1 MSNSSSLSLSLSL
14 SPPSFAFLF
23 FSSRFL
29 FRPPFMPV
37 LRAIFIRQRGAGV
50 SLSQPYRCAWGVG
63 SSCPATATG
72 EVTNRRGLQG
82 TSSLVSHYKGV
93 WGFRFWKKHAG
104 RERRSSKKEKKKF
117 FLPLLHIQ
125 GKKKEEQCRSKRH
138 YFVPFFLIWNGV
150 VLYKMRHF
158 I

>member
-1 MSNSSSLSLSLSL
+1 MGSRV
-14 SPPSFAFLF
+14 FLPCHDNG
-23 FSSRFL
+23 R
-29 FRPPFMPV
+29 
-37 LRAIFIRQRGAGV
+37 
-50 SLSQPYRCAWGVG
+50 
-63 SSCPATATG
+63 TG
-72 EVTNRRGLQG
+72 EVTNGRGLQG

-138 YFVPFFLIWNGV
+138 YFVPFFLT
-150 VLYKMRHF
+150 
-158 I
+158 